1 MNGKTLDL
9 NKPQR
14 DTVHDSPGVLVFPP
28 ALPVGALVLGLLLGI
43 LWPWSLFGAS
53 APAFWIRAV
62 GRGLAVSG
70 ASLLIWGR
78 TTMVR
83 AGTNVPPN
91 KPTVTIVTGGPFRF
105 TRNPLYLGGT
115 LVYLGLAMVLGSVW
129 LLWLFVPMVL
139 VLRWGIIHREERY
152 LEAKLGEIYIAYKA
166 RVRRWL

>member
-1 MNGKTLDL
+1 
-9 NKPQR
+9 
-14 DTVHDSPGVLVFPP
+14 
-28 ALPVGALVLGLLLGI
+28 
-43 LWPWSLFGAS
+43 
-53 APAFWIRAV
+53 
-62 GRGLAVSG
+62 
-70 ASLLIWGR
+70 
-78 TTMVR
+78 MVR

-115 LVYLGLAMVLGSVW
+115 LVYLGFAMVLGSVW

-152 LEAKLGEIYIAYKA
+152 LEAKFGEVYLAYKA